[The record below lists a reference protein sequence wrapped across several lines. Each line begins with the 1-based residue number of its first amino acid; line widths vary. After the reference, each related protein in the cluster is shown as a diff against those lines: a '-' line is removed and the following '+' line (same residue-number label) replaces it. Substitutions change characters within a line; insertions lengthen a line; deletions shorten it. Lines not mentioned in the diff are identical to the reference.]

1 MKRATIW
8 ALLYAVLIV
17 CMSSIPGKSLPDLS
31 WLSQDKL
38 IHMAEYTI
46 FGLLAS
52 RAMVSRVPTRG
63 QAFLFTF
70 LIAGAFGALDEFYQ
84 TLIPGR
90 DSSYGDWVAD
100 IVGVA
105 LGSSLYL
112 LWKFYR
118 DQAPAG

>member
-17 CMSSIPGKSLPDLS
+17 CMSSIPGKSLPDLR

-46 FGLLAS
+46 FGLLVS
-52 RAMVSRVPTRG
+52 QAMVFRVPARG
-63 QAFLFTF
+63 QVFLFTF

-90 DSSYGDWVAD
+90 GSSYTDWVAD
-100 IVGVA
+100 IVGVV

>member
-1 MKRATIW
+1 MLGHDGDDHRGILA
-8 ALLYAVLIV
+8 
-17 CMSSIPGKSLPDLS
+17 SLGFVHGCS
-31 WLSQDKL
+31 VGQDKL
-38 IHMAEYTI
+38 IHMGEYTI
-46 FGLLAS
+46 LGLLVS
-52 RAMVSRVPTRG
+52 RAMVFRVPARG
-63 QAFLFTF
+63 QVFLFTF

>member
-1 MKRATIW
+1 MRLSLLW
-8 ALLYAVLIV
+8 AILYAMLIIGL
-17 CMSSIPGKSLPDLS
+17 SSIPGKSLPDLGWFS
-31 WLSQDKL
+31 LDKL
-38 IHMAEYTI
+38 IHMGEYAI
-46 FGLLAS
+46 FGLLVS
-52 RAMVSRVPTRG
+52 RAIVFRATARG
-63 QAFLFTF
+63 QVFLFTF
-70 LIAGAFGALDEFYQ
+70 LIVGAFGALDEFYQ

>member
-1 MKRATIW
+1 MRLSLLW
-8 ALLYAVLIV
+8 AILYAMLIIGL
-17 CMSSIPGKSLPDLS
+17 SSIPGKSLPDLRWFS
-31 WLSQDKL
+31 EDKL
-38 IHMAEYTI
+38 IHIGEYTI
-46 FGLLAS
+46 FSILVS
-52 RAMVSRVPTRG
+52 RAMFFRVPARG
-63 QAFLFTF
+63 QVFLFAL
-70 LIAGAFGALDEFYQ
+70 LIAGTFGVLDETYQ

-100 IVGVA
+100 IVGVV